1 MIIELKRVLTLIFR
15 LFCKGKME
23 EEEEERIREDG
34 ERDGV
39 LFIRYI
45 RYIRNLGGSLSQERR
60 RDIKLH
66 AADSL

>member
-1 MIIELKRVLTLIFR
+1 
-15 LFCKGKME
+15 ME

-45 RYIRNLGGSLSQERR
+45 RYIRNLGGSSSQERR

>member
-1 MIIELKRVLTLIFR
+1 
-15 LFCKGKME
+15 ME

-45 RYIRNLGGSLSQERR
+45 RCVRNLGGFSSQERR

-66 AADSL
+66 TQPIHFE